1 MRLKVWEIAS
11 GVALAQL
18 WIGCVLVPRP
28 TLAQAVSKQPQP
40 VASPLHSTIVLP
52 LIAEDVPTQVPKPQP
67 PAPAKSLGRDLLREV
82 VQCVLAKAINPQSM
96 NPDALNAV
104 SLECMYSVVLLD
116 ADGKIRPDANERMMA
131 LVKATGYRQPKPASQ
146 GQATLQLQQL
156 KGFSLFTVPVTL
168 AGQSETFLLDTGAT
182 TSIVDAQIA
191 SQLNLKGNPL
201 PKGFLKNFVVGD
213 NCSEVTATMHSFPSI
228 SVGSATVNGITGLGL
243 PRTSIPGNVAG
254 VLGIDFLGS
263 FDIILDPK
271 TSQLQ
276 LLPPSLTPLLS
287 QAIPLVGKF
296 GLMTTQVYI
305 NGKGPFTFAIDTGA
319 ESMVLSDRLAK
330 HLAIETQNAEKVDV
344 TGFCGTET
352 GKQVKL
358 TELRMQNYRL
368 SELSA
373 VVIDNDLLDVAGVEG
388 IVGQNFLNRYSQ
400 HWRFGAADA
409 LGFPEKGSLTLT
421 PL

>member
-1 MRLKVWEIAS
+1 MRLKGWTIA
-11 GVALAQL
+11 GGIALAQL
-18 WIGCVLVPRP
+18 WIGLVLLPRP
-28 TLAQAVSKQPQP
+28 TLAQAVSQQQPSA
-40 VASPLHSTIVLP
+40 VTHLYSTIAAQVL
-52 LIAEDVPTQVPKPQP
+52 AEGVPTQAPQP
-67 PAPAKSLGRDLLREV
+67 EPTAAPNGLGQELLREV
-82 VQCVLAKAINPQSM
+82 VQCVLAKASNPQSM
-96 NPDALNAV
+96 SPEALNAV
-104 SLECMYSVVLLD
+104 SLECMYSVVLLN
-116 ADGKIRPDANERMMA
+116 AEGKIRPDANERMMA
-131 LVKATGYRQPKPASQ
+131 LVKATGYRQPKPISQ
-146 GQATLQLQQL
+146 GQATLQLHQL
-156 KGFSLFTVPVTL
+156 EGLSLFTLPVTI
-168 AGQSETFLLDTGAT
+168 AGQAETFLLDTGAT

-201 PKGFLKNFVVGD
+201 PKGFLQNFVVGD
-213 NCSEVTATMHSFPSI
+213 NCSEVTATMHSFPSL
-228 SVGSATVNGITGLGL
+228 SVGTATVNGITGLGL

-296 GLMTTQVYI
+296 GLMTTQIYI
-305 NGKGPFTFAIDTGA
+305 NGKGPFIFALDTGA

-330 HLAIETQNAEKVDV
+330 RLAIDTQSAEPIDV
-344 TGFCGTET
+344 TGFCGTEK
-352 GKQVKL
+352 GKRVQL
-358 TELRMQNYRL
+358 SELRIQNYRR
-368 SELSA
+368 SDLSA
-373 VVIDNDLLDVAGVEG
+373 VIIDNDLLDVAGVEG

-409 LGFPEKGSLTLT
+409 LGFPEKGTLTLT